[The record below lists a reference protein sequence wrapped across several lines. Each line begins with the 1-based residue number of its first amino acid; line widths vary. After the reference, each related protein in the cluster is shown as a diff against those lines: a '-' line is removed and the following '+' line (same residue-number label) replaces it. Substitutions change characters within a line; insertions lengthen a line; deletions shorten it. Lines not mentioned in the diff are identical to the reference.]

1 MNITKAVIEIQQQAN
16 SQKLSLTKDSTD
28 HDITKNFYEAFG
40 LIAAI
45 RYLVP
50 HDIYQNI
57 ARTFMHTSL
66 EYVTSL
72 GVRVV
77 NNENA

>member
-16 SQKLSLTKDSTD
+16 SQMLSLTKDSTD
-28 HDITKNFYEAFG
+28 HDITKNFYD
-40 LIAAI
+40 AAI
-45 RYLVP
+45 RYLVS

-66 EYVTSL
+66 EYVASL
-72 GVRVV
+72 AAKVV